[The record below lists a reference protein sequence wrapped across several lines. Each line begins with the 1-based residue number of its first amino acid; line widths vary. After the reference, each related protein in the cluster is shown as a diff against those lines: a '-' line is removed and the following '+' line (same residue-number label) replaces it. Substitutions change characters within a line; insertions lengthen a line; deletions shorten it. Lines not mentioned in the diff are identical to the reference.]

1 MTLRTLLHWLV
12 ALAALAVIATASVW
26 AQGTSA
32 CANCGI
38 VQTIRP
44 VSDRQQWTPL
54 GTVSD
59 SAAFGG
65 GPGGQPGAS
74 AMLSIGP
81 GGTNRGM
88 VMVGAAG
95 GAAYAQK
102 PNDYKRQ
109 RWEVVVK
116 MDDGPPRTLSLAYEP
131 FVQEGD
137 RVRVSGNQ
145 LELVNP

>member
-1 MTLRTLLHWLV
+1 MRMRLLWWAV
-12 ALAALAVIATASVW
+12 LAAIIPVPAW
-26 AQGTSA
+26 AQVGNG
-32 CANCGI
+32 CADCGI

-59 SAAFGG
+59 AAAFGG

-81 GGTNRGM
+81 GMTNRGM

-102 PNDYKRQ
+102 PNDYRRQ
-109 RWEVVVK
+109 RWEVAVR
-116 MDDGPPRTLSLAYEP
+116 MDGGALRTLSLAYEP
-131 FVQEGD
+131 
-137 RVRVSGNQ
+137 
-145 LELVNP
+145 LV

>member
-1 MTLRTLLHWLV
+1 MTMRATTCWVIVLV
-12 ALAALAVIATASVW
+12 AAAASPAW
-26 AQGTSA
+26 GQGRAA
-32 CANCGI
+32 CDNCGT
-38 VQTIRP
+38 VQTITP
-44 VSDRQQWTPL
+44 VTDRQQWTPL
-54 GTVSD
+54 GSVSNS
-59 SAAFGG
+59 SAYGG
-65 GPGGQPGAS
+65 GPGGQPGS
-74 AMLSIGP
+74 AAVLSIGP
-81 GGTNRGM
+81 DFSNRGM

-102 PNDYKRQ
+102 PNEYRRQ

-116 MDDGPPRTLSLAYEP
+116 MDAGAPRTLSLSYEP